1 MAQNEQNL
9 FALLAKFDTPE
20 ALASAAS
27 QAYEAGYRKF
37 DAYSP
42 FPLEELPR
50 AMRLKPSPLP
60 YLVFAGGLA
69 GALGGF
75 AMQTFATVIDYPL
88 NIGGRPLFAWPSYI
102 PITFEL
108 TILMGALAGV
118 LGLFFFTRLPQPYH
132 PVFNSP
138 DFIEH
143 GSSDAFYLEIQAI
156 DPQFELDETRRFLEG
171 LSAAQVVEI
180 EA

>member
-1 MAQNEQNL
+1 MANDKKL
-9 FALLAKFDTPE
+9 YALLAKFETPE
-20 ALASAAS
+20 ALVSASRRAV
-27 QAYEAGYRKF
+27 EAGYSQF

-42 FPLEELPR
+42 FPVEDLPK
-50 AMRLKPSPLP
+50 AMKLKPSPMP
-60 YLVFAGGLA
+60 WLVLAGGA
-69 GALGGF
+69 TGAVGGF
-75 AMQTFATVIDYPL
+75 LMQTFATVRDYPL
-88 NIGGRPLFAWPSYI
+88 NIGGRPLFAWPAYI
-102 PITFEL
+102 PISFEL
-108 TILMGALAGV
+108 TILLGALSGV

-143 GSSDAFYLEIQAI
+143 GSSDAFYLEIEAK
-156 DPQFELDETRRFLEG
+156 DPQFKLDETRRFLEG